1 MDLIPVL
8 TKLAM
13 ITGILVLIVVV
24 GTPYVQRAL
33 LYFPDDQRVSPAQA
47 GLPDVEERS
56 FETPDGAQVL
66 SWWGKAQPGSPT
78 ILYFHGNGGSFA
90 NRSERMRK
98 YLSRGFGVVMMT
110 YRGYGGSTGQ
120 PSERNNVADA
130 KQLYRLLTTSGV
142 APDAVV
148 LYGESLGSGIA
159 TQLAAELP
167 IGGLILDAPYTSIV
181 DMAERFYPYLPSRWL
196 MTDRYETL
204 NTIGRVSA
212 PVLVIHGEADA
223 LIPVEMGRKVA
234 AAAVNARAEI
244 VTFKDAG
251 HSDHHLYGSYDAIY
265 SWLERLRSGQL
276 HRKAG

>member
-8 TKLAM
+8 SKLA
-13 ITGILVLIVVV
+13 IALGILVAIVMV

-33 LYFPDDQRVSPAQA
+33 LYFPDDQRVFPSQA
-47 GLPDVEERS
+47 GLPEVEERS
-56 FETPDGAQVL
+56 FDTPDGARVL
-66 SWWGKAQPGSPT
+66 SWWGNAQLGHPT

-120 PSERNNVADA
+120 PSELSNVADA
-130 KQLYRLLTTSGV
+130 KQLYQLLIASGV
-142 APDAVV
+142 APDAIV

-159 TQLAAELP
+159 TQLAAESP
-167 IGGLILDAPYTSIV
+167 VAGLILDAPYTSII
-181 DMAERFYPYLPSRWL
+181 DMAERVYPYLPSRWL

-204 NTIGRVSA
+204 LFIGRVTA
-212 PVLVIHGEADA
+212 PVLVVHGEADA
-223 LIPVEMGRKVA
+223 LIPVDMGRQVA
-234 AAAVNARAEI
+234 ASAVNARTEI

-251 HSDHHLYGSYDAIY
+251 HSDHHLYGSYDVIY
-265 SWLERLRSGQL
+265 SWLERLRAGQL
-276 HRKAG
+276 HRNAG